1 MVTEPASVLQEI
13 AGILD
18 RLGIPYAVGGSLASG
33 HHGEIRATNDVDVL
47 VEIDVRGARR
57 LVEALGSAWHVDTA
71 AVESAVARGSSFSA
85 IHLDRMLKVDFFVAT
100 DARLDRLQLA
110 RRVAVSLGEAAEARV
125 WFTSPEDVVL
135 RKLEW
140 VPSER
145 RGPGASAPGRGGGA
159 QGPADRAR
167 PRLPAAG
174 RRGARAPRPAG
185 CVAAGRRALSRRV
198 PGRTGCWT
206 GLRPL
211 PLPRRY
217 PLPRLYPLP

>member
-18 RLGIPYAVGGSLASG
+18 RLGIPYAVGGALASG

-71 AVESAVARGSSFSA
+71 AVESAVARGSSFSV

-110 RRVAVSLGEAAEARV
+110 RRVAVALGEAAEVRV

-135 RKLEW
+135 RKLDGY
-140 VPSER
+140 R
-145 RGPGASAPGRGGGA
+145 RSGGILDRQLRDVAGVLKARRTGLDLDYLRRAAAELGLLDLLDAS
-159 QGPADRAR
+159 
-167 PRLPAAG
+167 L
-174 RRGARAPRPAG
+174 RGA
-185 CVAAGRRALSRRV
+185 
-198 PGRTGCWT
+198 
-206 GLRPL
+206 GL
-211 PLPRRY
+211 
-217 PLPRLYPLP
+217 